1 MKRIKYLFTVVFF
14 AAFSSCEDLPLEGAL
29 GIGIE
34 SVDSRFE
41 YSVSKDFTYQF
52 KTLYAENDE
61 YTVYA
66 ATDFH
71 VEDDI
76 PSINQSVFLQ
86 TSLDDET
93 AICCLTLG
101 DIGNGTETA
110 YQNYM
115 GVLMNF
121 PEVKVAGCLGNHDVH
136 HGGWQRYKDY
146 FGCSVYYFEII
157 TPNHKDL
164 FICLDSANGTLG
176 CKQTA
181 WLKDLFK
188 KIRNDYR
195 NCIVFTHSNLTSK
208 DISQGT
214 AGIVLI
220 EELYALFHL
229 FSSNNVSMVL
239 SGHDHYYEDATVQG
253 VKYVTLDSAEDDDT
267 NSSYL
272 KISCSN
278 KVLYN
283 VIRFRE

>member
-1 MKRIKYLFTVVFF
+1 MKISKYFIVVIF
-14 AAFSSCEDLPLEGAL
+14 AIFSSCEDLPLEGAL

-34 SVDSRFE
+34 SIDSRFE
-41 YSVSKDFTYQF
+41 YSLSKDFTYQF
-52 KTLYAENDE
+52 KTLHTNNDE
-61 YTVYA
+61 YTVYVA
-66 ATDFH
+66 ADFH

-86 TSLDDET
+86 ASMDDEE
-93 AICCLTLG
+93 AVCCLTLG
-101 DIGNGTETA
+101 DIGNGSATA
-110 YQNYM
+110 YQNYL

-121 PEVKVAGCLGNHDVH
+121 PDVKVAGCLGNHDLH
-136 HGGWQRYKDY
+136 RGGWQRYKDY

-164 FICLDSANGTLG
+164 YICLDSANGTLG
-176 CKQTA
+176 RKQTA
-181 WLKDLFK
+181 WLKDLLN
-188 KIRNDYR
+188 KIRKDYR
-195 NCIVFTHSNLTSK
+195 HCIVFTHSNLTSK

-239 SGHDHYYEDATVQG
+239 SGHDHYYEDAIVQG

-272 KISCSN
+272 KVRCAD
-278 KVLYN
+278 KVLYDI
-283 VIRFRE
+283 IRFR